1 MNDIQA
7 YIGYAAGIL
16 GFIPYIFFVLSI
28 RKGKTKL
35 NLAGWSLYT
44 IAMTMIATSSMAL
57 GAWQTVW
64 LAIAYVIGQI
74 VVIAFALKEGY
85 FAFSKFD
92 YRCLVISALGL
103 LLWVY
108 TSNPLY
114 ALILNV
120 LVDALGT
127 LTIAKKTWLHP
138 GTEETKPWV
147 MSLSVAILNCFA
159 IASLDVSNALYPIY
173 LVFANALIVGLS
185 LRRTS

>member
-1 MNDIQA
+1 MNEIQA

-44 IAMTMIATSSMAL
+44 IAMIMIVASNVAL
-57 GAWQTVW
+57 GVWQTVW
-64 LAIAYVIGQI
+64 LAIVYVIGQS

-92 YRCLVISALGL
+92 YGCLVVSALGL
-103 LLWVY
+103 LLWMY
-108 TSNPLY
+108 TKNPLY
-114 ALILNV
+114 ALTLNV

-127 LTIAKKTWLHP
+127 LAIAKKTWFHP
-138 GTEETKPWV
+138 DTEETKPWG
-147 MSLSVAILNCFA
+147 MSLSVAVLNCFA
-159 IASLDVSNALYPIY
+159 IASFDLSNALYPIY
-173 LVFANALIVGLS
+173 LVFANA
-185 LRRTS
+185 